1 MSTLQDSQWKTTY
14 QGATAHGRLPEGQEK
29 ALWVFAT
36 FLRESVMAYPQGTV
50 EEEYREFMIELNNV
64 WNVSR
69 KRKNQVDGIQRFT

>member
-1 MSTLQDSQWKTTY
+1 MSTSQDSQWKTTY

-50 EEEYREFMIELNNV
+50 EEEYREFMIELDRKSTRLNSSHSGE
-64 WNVSR
+64 SR
-69 KRKNQVDGIQRFT
+69 MPSSA